1 MASLQEL
8 QDESP
13 VVRLLGMRIL
23 ESDQGTGR
31 VSMKVR
37 QDFLQQ
43 AGAVQGGL
51 IVTLADHALYLAVRS
66 LLAPEQYNVT
76 VELKL
81 NFISSARDG
90 ELTAVARVISRG
102 NRIVVG
108 SMDVTNHKDE
118 LIAKGMGTCM
128 VRSKAREKE
137 ERDSL
142 PTD

>member
-1 MASLQEL
+1 MASMEKL
-8 QDESP
+8 QDEAP
-13 VVRLLGMRIL
+13 VIRLLGMRVL
-23 ESDQGTGR
+23 EADRGTGR

-66 LLAPEQYNVT
+66 LLPPEQYSVT
-76 VELKL
+76 VEIKL

-90 ELTAVARVISRG
+90 ELTAVAHVVSQG

-108 SMDVTNHKDE
+108 SMDVTNDRDK

-128 VRSKAREKE
+128 VRSRPDNEGEAGR
-137 ERDSL
+137 
-142 PTD
+142 